1 LAKFY
6 KPARGSKNEFDN
18 LVENKNLMCMNELD
32 DKGVK
37 VNKRI
42 YGATGNSF
50 KSIEV
55 AFIPCIPKQITSK
68 NKHLI
73 NKECLAD
80 LKSKKSLAAKFQE
93 SKNYLGRPA
102 IKIVANT

>member
-1 LAKFY
+1 MHQCTDAELAKFY

-32 DKGVK
+32 DKGEK

-50 KSIEV
+50 KSIENL
-55 AFIPCIPKQITSK
+55 AGK
-68 NKHLI
+68 NWH
-73 NKECLAD
+73 
-80 LKSKKSLAAKFQE
+80 
-93 SKNYLGRPA
+93 
-102 IKIVANT
+102 KIEIHVIGQGFD